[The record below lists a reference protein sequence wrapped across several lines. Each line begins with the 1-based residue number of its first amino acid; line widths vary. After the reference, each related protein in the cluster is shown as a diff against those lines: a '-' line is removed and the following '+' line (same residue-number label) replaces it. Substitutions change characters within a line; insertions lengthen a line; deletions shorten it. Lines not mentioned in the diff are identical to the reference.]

1 MPLSLSDIYT
11 YAKDQSDL
19 NILLEGSLQS
29 SAPLITLAMK
39 LAVSEFNSTAPVTS
53 YSVENFPS
61 DSILLYGTLHHLAN
75 SEAERQLRNQV
86 NYSAQGV
93 SAGLDDKFQQ
103 YQSLSSFYRQLYD
116 TKAVA
121 LKQYLN
127 QEEAWGGEFSPYV
140 MLNQWNYRS

>member
-1 MPLSLSDIYT
+1 MALSLSDVYT

-19 NILLEGSLQS
+19 NILLDNSLQS

-39 LAVSEFNSTAPVTS
+39 LAVSEVNATAPVTHFEP
-53 YSVENFPS
+53 ENFPS
-61 DSILLYGTLHHLAN
+61 DTILLYGTLHHLAN

-93 SAGLDDKFQQ
+93 SAGLGDKFPQ
-103 YQSLSSFYRQLYD
+103 YQQLSGFYRQLFD
-116 TKAVA
+116 AKVRE

-127 QEEAWGGEFSPYV
+127 QESGWGGAYSPYI
-140 MLNQWNYRS
+140 MLNEFNYRS